1 MKLFY
6 EDPELQIRKYSLP
19 PSDLITT
26 SVPGDNTTSD
36 PGDNPSVDLG
46 DGDDYGDLFGK

>member
-26 SVPGDNTTSD
+26 SD

>member
-26 SVPGDNTTSD
+26 SDPADNT
-36 PGDNPSVDLG
+36 SVDLG
-46 DGDDYGDLFGK
+46 DGDDYGNLFG